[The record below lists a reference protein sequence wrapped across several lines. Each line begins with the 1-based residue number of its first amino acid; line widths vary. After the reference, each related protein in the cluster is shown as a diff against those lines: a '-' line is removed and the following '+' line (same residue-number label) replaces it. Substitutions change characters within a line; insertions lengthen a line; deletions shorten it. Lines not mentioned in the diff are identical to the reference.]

1 MWKWDRPLGPWPSSS
16 SYPISLEGKW
26 DFEVVR
32 FSVHYYYP
40 ISLEGKW
47 DFEVVR
53 FSVHY
58 YYYYPIPRKGM
69 GSCSSLVSCTL
80 LLLYF
85 TSSSCRSKTRLNFGL
100 VFKISQ
106 WNFLGT
112 LAMGPQAHILI
123 YGLTCHAVMELWQKM
138 CKKMDKWMY
147 ELWSPMKRW
156 PKFTQTMILGYLG

>member
-1 MWKWDRPLGPWPSSS
+1 MDALSNDAISFDVEWPGEVKIEVKHISEGCNLETLVIPSPIRGWDLVLPWFH
-16 SYPISLEGKW
+16 L
-26 DFEVVR
+26 
-32 FSVHYYYP
+32 H
-40 ISLEGKW
+40 
-47 DFEVVR
+47 
-53 FSVHY
+53 
-58 YYYYPIPRKGM
+58 YYYPIPRKGM